1 MGVRSSFFRE
11 SAVVSSFACVYAL
24 RLSEDPGRR
33 FFVFPVSPSTFL
45 SPSFAI
51 LRFLSAPFKFLPK
64 VKREYSRFMLR
75 LGLPL
80 NIYRPLASL
89 SGFPCG
95 NWFLFPHRNPSL
107 SLFCFLDFFSRCHLS
122 FLGRFLPIW
131 KPFREFF
138 LFFVLLPGV
147 RRFYYPALVRLVLER
162 YRVSLSFSQLVEAC
176 RISFITGLQFC

>member
-11 SAVVSSFACVYAL
+11 RAVVSSFACVYAL

-107 SLFCFLDFFSRCHLS
+107 SLFCFLDSFFSLPFVILGAFSTHLETLPRI
-122 FLGRFLPIW
+122 FLVLCSSPGSSAF
-131 KPFREFF
+131 
-138 LFFVLLPGV
+138 LLP
-147 RRFYYPALVRLVLER
+147 RSCSPC
-162 YRVSLSFSQLVEAC
+162 S
-176 RISFITGLQFC
+176 